1 MSQEAFNTLT
11 DSGTGASTHL
21 LFTAGAATG
30 ANEITFSGDVMIS
43 VRSAPCYW
51 RWGRGATTVTA
62 SGTASTQGAWWPQ
75 NTTIRIHKPDNATH
89 LILLRDGGTDAQV
102 FVTPGNGI

>member
-1 MSQEAFNTLT
+1 MSQEAFNAHVPE
-11 DSGTGASTHL
+11 STGASINL
-21 LFTAGAATG
+21 LFTAGTATG
-30 ANEITFSGDVMIS
+30 ANEVPYSGDVMIA

-51 RWGRGATTVTA
+51 RWGKA
-62 SGTASTQGAWWPQ
+62 GTSVSASTTATQGGWLPQ
-75 NTTIRIHKPDNATH
+75 NFVGRIHKPEGCTH